1 MLRTNPCFRSFAPM
15 PPFLVIP
22 ILLGSSVRQ
31 LSPSYWPN
39 PISNNRAWAAS
50 SLFLSWDTQIK
61 RKNTLIHTQQD
72 RDLQILLV
80 WARATSQPLNQQVKV
95 FFEHSLFVRLTTPV
109 FRWIKDQNRTI
120 WWWVEPTLALHF
132 QAVVPVGSYW
142 LIKRSLWDPIPV
154 NGNFKSKICLS
165 YHEQALMKLEFQC
178 GTLIPSF
185 RCIDQCLFSQG

>member
-1 MLRTNPCFRSFAPM
+1 MFCQSPDWRLKNRSWEKGKRRGAVRGMLRTNPCFRSFAPM

-95 FFEHSLFVRLTTPV
+95 LS
-109 FRWIKDQNRTI
+109 I
-120 WWWVEPTLALHF
+120 
-132 QAVVPVGSYW
+132 
-142 LIKRSLWDPIPV
+142 RSSFGL
-154 NGNFKSKICLS
+154 LR
-165 YHEQALMKLEFQC
+165 
-178 GTLIPSF
+178 PSF
-185 RCIDQCLFSQG
+185 VESKTRTELFDGESSQPLPCIFKQLFRLAAIDL

>member
-95 FFEHSLFVRLTTPV
+95 LSIRSSFGLLRPSFVESKTRTELFDGESSP
-109 FRWIKDQNRTI
+109 
-120 WWWVEPTLALHF
+120 LHF

-142 LIKRSLWDPIPV
+142 LLKRSLWDPIPV

-178 GTLIPSF
+178 GTLLIPSF